1 MKNSINHELKK
12 PITTD
17 FSAGLYD
24 WSIFLTNFY
33 LRVKQVLKI
42 DYESFMILQ
51 ITLGYYLNTINKSG
65 SNSIDDL
72 SFRFEEIINEKTKK
86 NSRLSVTSISSAL
99 NLPRETVKR
108 KIDSLIKKQL
118 LAMNNNKSII
128 LIDDVLNSGR
138 TLIYATRYILD
149 SDIKYLTT
157 VVLVDRK
164 HRKFPIKA
172 NFVGLTLST
181 TLQEHIS
188 VDFKE
193 DGIKV
198 FLD

>member
-1 MKNSINHELKK
+1 MDNIKTLIL
-12 PITTD
+12 
-17 FSAGLYD
+17 SA
-24 WSIFLTNFY
+24 
-33 LRVKQVLKI
+33 KQVEQKI
-42 DYESFMILQ
+42 QRIAHQILEKNYDEKE
-51 ITLGYYLNTINKSG
+51 IVLIGIANRGY
-65 SNSIDDL
+65 
-72 SFRFEEIINEKTKK
+72 
-86 NSRLSVTSISSAL
+86 
-99 NLPRETVKR
+99 
-108 KIDSLIKKQL
+108 L
-118 LAMNNNKSII
+118 LAEKIYTTLQSITEIKVTLHKLKLHKDKPLENDVNFSTDLEYLNNKSII

-149 SDIKYLTT
+149 SDLKHLTT

-193 DGIKV
+193 DGMEV

>member
-1 MKNSINHELKK
+1 MDNIKTLILSAKQVEQKIQRIAHQILEKNYDEKEIVLIGIANRGYLLAKKINATLQNITKIKVTLHKLKLHKDK
-12 PITTD
+12 PLDNDVD
-17 FSAGLYD
+17 FSTDLD
-24 WSIFLTNFY
+24 Y
-33 LRVKQVLKI
+33 L
-42 DYESFMILQ
+42 
-51 ITLGYYLNTINKSG
+51 
-65 SNSIDDL
+65 
-72 SFRFEEIINEKTKK
+72 
-86 NSRLSVTSISSAL
+86 
-99 NLPRETVKR
+99 
-108 KIDSLIKKQL
+108 
-118 LAMNNNKSII
+118 NNKSII

-149 SDIKYLTT
+149 SDLKHLTT

-193 DGIKV
+193 DGMEV

>member
-1 MKNSINHELKK
+1 MENVKTLILSAIQVEQKIQRIAHQILEKNYDEKEIVLIGIANRGYLLAEKINAALQNITKIKVTLHKLKLHKDK
-12 PITTD
+12 PLDNDVD
-17 FSAGLYD
+17 FSTDLD
-24 WSIFLTNFY
+24 Y
-33 LRVKQVLKI
+33 L
-42 DYESFMILQ
+42 
-51 ITLGYYLNTINKSG
+51 
-65 SNSIDDL
+65 
-72 SFRFEEIINEKTKK
+72 
-86 NSRLSVTSISSAL
+86 
-99 NLPRETVKR
+99 
-108 KIDSLIKKQL
+108 
-118 LAMNNNKSII
+118 NNKSII

-138 TLIYATRYILD
+138 TLIYATRYILE
-149 SDIKYLTT
+149 SKLKYLTT

-193 DGIKV
+193 GEIKV

>member
-1 MKNSINHELKK
+1 MENVKTLILSAIQVEQKIQRIAHQILEKNYDEKEIVLIGIANRGYLLAEKINAALQNITKIKVTLHKLKLHKDK
-12 PITTD
+12 PLDNDVD
-17 FSAGLYD
+17 FSTDLD
-24 WSIFLTNFY
+24 Y
-33 LRVKQVLKI
+33 L
-42 DYESFMILQ
+42 
-51 ITLGYYLNTINKSG
+51 
-65 SNSIDDL
+65 
-72 SFRFEEIINEKTKK
+72 
-86 NSRLSVTSISSAL
+86 
-99 NLPRETVKR
+99 
-108 KIDSLIKKQL
+108 
-118 LAMNNNKSII
+118 NNKSII

-138 TLIYATRYILD
+138 TLIYATRYILE

-188 VDFKE
+188 VDFK
-193 DGIKV
+193 DSGIKV

>member
-1 MKNSINHELKK
+1 MDNIKTLILSAIQVEQKIQRIAHQILEKNYDEKEIVLIGIANRGYLLAEKIYTTLQSITEIKVTLHKLKLHKDK
-12 PITTD
+12 PLENDVD
-17 FSAGLYD
+17 FSTDLE
-24 WSIFLTNFY
+24 Y
-33 LRVKQVLKI
+33 L
-42 DYESFMILQ
+42 
-51 ITLGYYLNTINKSG
+51 
-65 SNSIDDL
+65 
-72 SFRFEEIINEKTKK
+72 
-86 NSRLSVTSISSAL
+86 
-99 NLPRETVKR
+99 
-108 KIDSLIKKQL
+108 
-118 LAMNNNKSII
+118 NNKSII

-149 SDIKYLTT
+149 SDLKHLTT
-157 VVLVDRK
+157 VALVDRK

-193 DGIKV
+193 DGMEV

>member
-1 MKNSINHELKK
+1 MDNIKTLILSAKQVEQKIQRIAHQILEKNYDEKEIVLIGIANRGYLLAEKIYTTLQSITEIKVTLHKLKLHKDK
-12 PITTD
+12 PLENDVD
-17 FSAGLYD
+17 FSTDLE
-24 WSIFLTNFY
+24 Y
-33 LRVKQVLKI
+33 L
-42 DYESFMILQ
+42 
-51 ITLGYYLNTINKSG
+51 
-65 SNSIDDL
+65 
-72 SFRFEEIINEKTKK
+72 
-86 NSRLSVTSISSAL
+86 
-99 NLPRETVKR
+99 
-108 KIDSLIKKQL
+108 
-118 LAMNNNKSII
+118 NNKSII

-149 SDIKYLTT
+149 SDLKHLTT

-193 DGIKV
+193 DGMEV

>member
-1 MKNSINHELKK
+1 MENVKTLILSAIQVEQKIQRIAHQILEKNYDEKEIVLIGIANRGYLLAKKINATLQNITKIKVTLHKLKLHKDK
-12 PITTD
+12 PLDNDVD
-17 FSAGLYD
+17 FSTDLD
-24 WSIFLTNFY
+24 Y
-33 LRVKQVLKI
+33 L
-42 DYESFMILQ
+42 
-51 ITLGYYLNTINKSG
+51 
-65 SNSIDDL
+65 
-72 SFRFEEIINEKTKK
+72 
-86 NSRLSVTSISSAL
+86 
-99 NLPRETVKR
+99 
-108 KIDSLIKKQL
+108 
-118 LAMNNNKSII
+118 NNKSII

-138 TLIYATRYILD
+138 TLIYATRYILE

-188 VDFKE
+188 VDFK
-193 DGIKV
+193 DSGIKV

>member
-1 MKNSINHELKK
+1 MENVKTLILSAIQVEQKIQRIAHQILEKNYDEKEIVLIGIANRGYLLAKKINATLQNITKIKVTLHKLKLHKDK
-12 PITTD
+12 PLDNDVD
-17 FSAGLYD
+17 FSTDLD
-24 WSIFLTNFY
+24 Y
-33 LRVKQVLKI
+33 L
-42 DYESFMILQ
+42 
-51 ITLGYYLNTINKSG
+51 
-65 SNSIDDL
+65 
-72 SFRFEEIINEKTKK
+72 
-86 NSRLSVTSISSAL
+86 
-99 NLPRETVKR
+99 
-108 KIDSLIKKQL
+108 
-118 LAMNNNKSII
+118 NNKSII

-138 TLIYATRYILD
+138 TLIYATRYILE

-188 VDFKE
+188 VDFEKS
-193 DGIKV
+193 GIKV